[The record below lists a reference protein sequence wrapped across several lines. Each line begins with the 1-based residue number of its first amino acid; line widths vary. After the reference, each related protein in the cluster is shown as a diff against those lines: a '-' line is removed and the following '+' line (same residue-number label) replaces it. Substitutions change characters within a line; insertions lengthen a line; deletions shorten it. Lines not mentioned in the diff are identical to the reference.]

1 MQKRQLLHI
10 ALSVLIISVWGVL
23 MVLFASYFTNREVDK
38 AKSNPEKVSVS
49 DHMKL
54 LDSGTF
60 QMGSPETE
68 RQREENEVLHEVK
81 IDSFYISPLE
91 VTQKEYEELMGK
103 NPSEFHG
110 EDLPIENVSWFDA
123 VEYCNKLS
131 EKNGLTPAYRVNGKE
146 VEWDQNANGYRLPT
160 EAEWEYA
167 CRANTTTPFNT
178 ETSISDQES
187 NYYGHYPYLI
197 EENYFSQGNLDTL
210 QYDEE
215 LLKLWNIPKC
225 MLPEI
230 VDSSKIYGHVKGL
243 FAHPIPIASMIGDQ
257 QAALF
262 GQTCF
267 EAGSV
272 KNTYGTGC
280 FLLMNTK
287 NKRIHSKHG
296 LLTCAGW
303 SIQGECTYVL
313 EGSVFIAGAVIQWLR
328 DNLQIISDSSESEKM
343 AVNCED
349 NGGVVFVPSFTGL
362 GAPYWK
368 PGVKGAVFGLT
379 RGTSKEQI
387 VRAALESLAYQ
398 TNDVL
403 CAMQEDSNMQIEKL
417 QVDGGA
423 SANSFLLQFQSDIT
437 KTQVIRPVIFETT
450 ALGAAY
456 LAGLACG
463 FWKNQEEIRKY
474 FQVSA
479 CFTPKMDTQTRETN
493 LTKWK
498 KAIHAVLQF

>member
-1 MQKRQLLHI
+1 MKKYIMAIDQGTTSTRAILFDHDSNMVGI
-10 ALSVLIISVWGVL
+10 A
-23 MVLFASYFTNREVDK
+23 
-38 AKSNPEKVSVS
+38 
-49 DHMKL
+49 
-54 LDSGTF
+54 
-60 QMGSPETE
+60 
-68 RQREENEVLHEVK
+68 
-81 IDSFYISPLE
+81 
-91 VTQKEYEELMGK
+91 QKE
-103 NPSEFHG
+103 
-110 EDLPIENVSWFDA
+110 IENYYPHPGW
-123 VEYCNKLS
+123 VE
-131 EKNGLTPAYRVNGKE
+131 
-146 VEWDQNANGYRLPT
+146 QNANDVWASTVGVMFEVLAKTGVKEEELAAIGITNQRETTVVWDKKSGQPIYFAIVWQSRQSNSYC
-160 EAEWEYA
+160 EKFKQEGKEEWIKEK
-167 CRANTTTPFNT
+167 CGLLLDP
-178 ETSISDQES
+178 
-187 NYYGHYPYLI
+187 
-197 EENYFSQGNLDTL
+197 YFSASKIRWILDHVEGAQEKAERGELLFGTMDSWLLWKLTQGECHMSDVSNVSRTMLMNLDTL

-230 VDSSKIYGHVKGL
+230 VDSSKIFGHVKGL
-243 FAHPIPIASMIGDQ
+243 FAQPIPIASMIGDQ

-343 AVNCED
+343 AVHCED

-368 PGVKGAVFGLT
+368 PDVKGAVFGLT

-463 FWKNQEEIRKY
+463 FWKDQEEIRKY